1 MQRGKHSTTGAAI
14 AVIILVARVVVEPV
28 PAFNA
33 LAAPHNLH

>member
-14 AVIILVARVVVEPV
+14 AVIILVELVVVEPD

-33 LAAPHNLH
+33 LAVSHNLH